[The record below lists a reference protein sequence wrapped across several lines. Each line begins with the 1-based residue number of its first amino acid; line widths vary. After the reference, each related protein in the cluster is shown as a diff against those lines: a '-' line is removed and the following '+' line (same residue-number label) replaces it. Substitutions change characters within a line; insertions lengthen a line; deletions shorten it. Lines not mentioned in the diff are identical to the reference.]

1 MGLGEGDESRDEED
15 EEGGLVAVVEV
26 GVEAVDAARL
36 LGVRLASDDAVA
48 AEADDD
54 DGIERLFAVGVE
66 VRRDVGGREAHM
78 TKARANEGREGM
90 REKQKAGRSEGG
102 YRWARHRSL

>member
-1 MGLGEGDESRDEED
+1 MGLGEGDESRDDED

-54 DGIERLFAVGVE
+54 DDGIERLLAVGVE

-78 TKARANEGREGM
+78 TKARARANEGRNA
-90 REKQKAGRSEGG
+90 RVAEGG
-102 YRWARHRSL
+102 KE